1 MDDKDDPDKV
11 DKMLIEER
19 EEWRTGIKKTNF
31 VEDDDME
38 VFIFN
43 TSYDNDLFTDQ
54 FDEF

>member
-31 VEDDDME
+31 VEDDDMG